1 MNILVQHNPVFQNFA
16 EAGKQV
22 LQYLYENFGFGLWM
36 ITRVEGDDWIVLNA
50 HNDKYNIQVGDVFQ
64 WADSFCYHMVQGKT
78 PNIVPCVEDVSL
90 YATAPINRE
99 FLIKSYIG
107 QALLNEDG
115 SVFGTLCAIDT
126 EVKSDD
132 ILKHASLIELFA
144 NLLSSILQSE
154 LRENQQRRL
163 RERFEV
169 EALTDALTGLF
180 NRRAWDRLLAAEE
193 GRCQRYGLAATIFS
207 IDLNDLK
214 QINDDLGHDHG
225 DQLIQKTAKLLTETT
240 RSNDVVSRIGG
251 DEFAVLCPEMSL
263 HEAHILYARFT
274 QIFKEAKIQAAFG
287 FATRQLNSDLAQA
300 VIKADKNMYAHK
312 RSIKVRLA
320 Q

>member
-1 MNILVQHNPVFQNFA
+1 MINLVQHNAVFHNFE

-22 LQYLYENFGFGLWM
+22 LQYLHENFGFGLWM
-36 ITRVEGDDWIVLNA
+36 ITRVEGEDWIVLNA
-50 HNDKYNIQVGDVFQ
+50 HNQKYDIQMGDVFH

-78 PNIVPCVEDVSL
+78 PNIAPCVEEISL
-90 YATAPINRE
+90 YAAAPINRDL
-99 FLIKSYIG
+99 LIKSYIG

-115 SVFGTLCAIDT
+115 SVFGTICAIDT

-132 ILKHASLIELFA
+132 ILKHAPLIELLA

-214 QINDDLGHDHG
+214 QINDEFGHDRG
-225 DQLIQKTAKLLTETT
+225 DVLIQKTAQLLNEAT
-240 RSNDVVSRIGG
+240 RSNDVVSRLGG

-263 HEAHILYARFT
+263 HDAHTLYERLTHIFEEANIH
-274 QIFKEAKIQAAFG
+274 AAFG
-287 FATRQLNSDLAQA
+287 FATRQLNSDLGQA
-300 VIKADKNMYAHK
+300 FIKADKNMYAHK
-312 RSIKVRLA
+312 RSMKLRSE
-320 Q
+320 